1 MNNNK
6 MKKDKNNT
14 EFPTASGILCIN
26 KPSGFTSHDVVNKLR
41 RLYNTKKVGHTG
53 TLDPMATGVLIVLI
67 GGAVKASEYL
77 MSQKKA
83 YTAGLRLGMTSD
95 TEDISGKILTSSEN
109 LPKKEEVFEVC
120 QTFVGDLM
128 QIPPMYSALKVG
140 GKKLVD
146 IARSGETVERE
157 ARPISIYRL
166 DCECINE
173 ESGDYTLFV
182 ECSKGT
188 YIRTLCAD
196 IGAKLGCGGLMSSLE
211 RRENC
216 GFSLNEAHTLD
227 EIEALDM
234 PKRVKLLAP
243 IERAFSDYTRLNIIP
258 FYANLARNGVRLFA
272 SKVAPS
278 ACLGE
283 KFALYEGENFF
294 AIAESVL
301 NDDGE
306 LVLRVMKQ
314 FK

>member
-1 MNNNK
+1 M
-6 MKKDKNNT
+6 
-14 EFPTASGILCIN
+14 SGILCIN

-83 YTAGLRLGMTSD
+83 YRAGLRLGLTSD
-95 TEDISGKILTSSEN
+95 TEDISGTILTRCEA
-109 LPKKEEVFEVC
+109 LPKKEEVAKVC
-120 QTFVGDLM
+120 GNFIGDIM

-157 ARPISIYRL
+157 ARPISVYRL
-166 DCECINE
+166 DCECVDE
-173 ESGDYTLFV
+173 ENGDYSLFV

-196 IGAKLGCGGLMSSLE
+196 IGASLGCGGLMSSLE
-211 RRENC
+211 RSENC
-216 GFSLNEAHTLD
+216 GFSLSESHTLD
-227 EIEALDM
+227 EIEALDFAE
-234 PKRVKLLAP
+234 RGKLLIP
-243 IERAFSDYTRLNIIP
+243 IERAFSDYKTLTLP
-258 FYANLARNGVRLFA
+258 SFYANLAKNGVKLFA
-272 SKVAPS
+272 SKVTPEAVIGDRFS
-278 ACLGE
+278 
-283 KFALYEGENFF
+283 LYEDGRFF
-294 AIAESVL
+294 AVAEAVA
-301 NDDGE
+301 NGDGE
-306 LVLRVMKQ
+306 TVIKVMKQ